1 MDDLIT
7 TQDNAVALPQLEL
20 EIKFYLGQTAQNIIE
35 VGKRLIQAKSLVNHG
50 HWQNWLE
57 KNFQLSQASATR
69 FMNCAE
75 RFGNLTTLQG
85 LKSSQMIALLSLPS
99 AEETEKFIAE
109 KAAEGKAVAEMTIK
123 ELREEIA
130 EHKKKIAA
138 KDETIA
144 ARDKI
149 IDDNKKAYQESLFKL
164 NEEHKKEVTD
174 LKDELDDV
182 QSKLADKTD
191 KLEDAEKELKER
203 PTVTVPPEDYQ
214 QTKDELVDVKVK
226 LGVANKTIEKRDA
239 TIKEQSEAHKK
250 AAAAWSKERKK
261 LNERLNARAEFA
273 AQVDE
278 SAPPPMLFIG
288 NGIGFVPDE
297 PYKLLLTDPPYSTDV
312 DDVDEFAQGWLP
324 NALKYVRHDGFAY
337 VFVGAY
343 PDELRAYLNI
353 TPPEHLALCQVL
365 VWTYRNTLGNNP
377 KDRYKLNWQACLF
390 YRGVD
395 APNLNCPETSQQ
407 WAVQD
412 INAPDG
418 RLGNRDHTWQKPKEI
433 AERFVFHST
442 QKGDTVFDP
451 FACTGTFL
459 LTAAKLGRKAY
470 GFEINPEHAAIAF
483 KGGCING
490 SQL

>member
-1 MDDLIT
+1 MDELIT

-35 VGKRLIQAKSLVNHG
+35 VGKRLIQAKQLVNHG

-57 KNFQLSQASATR
+57 KNFQLSHTSAKR
-69 FMNCAE
+69 FMQCAE
-75 RFGNLTTLQG
+75 RYSNSATSHLLNQ
-85 LKSSQMIALLSLPS
+85 SQMIALLSLPDT
-99 AEETEKFIAE
+99 EETEKFIAE

-130 EHKKKIAA
+130 KHKKKIAEQ
-138 KDETIA
+138 DETIA
-144 ARDKI
+144 ARDKTI
-149 IDDNKKAYQESLFKL
+149 AEQDETIAARDKTIDDNKKAYQESLFKL

-174 LKDELDDV
+174 LNDELADV
-182 QSKLADKTD
+182 QSELADKKD
-191 KLEDAEKELKER
+191 KLDDAEKELKER

-278 SAPPPMLFIG
+278 SAPPPILFIG

-297 PYKLLLTDPPYSTDV
+297 PYKLLLTAPPYSTDV
-312 DDVDEFAQGWLP
+312 DDVDEFAQSWLP
-324 NALKYVRHDGFAY
+324 HALKYVRHDGFAY

-395 APNLNCPETSQQ
+395 APNLNE
-407 WAVQD
+407 
-412 INAPDG
+412 
-418 RLGNRDHTWQKPKEI
+418 
-433 AERFVFHST
+433 
-442 QKGDTVFDP
+442 
-451 FACTGTFL
+451 
-459 LTAAKLGRKAY
+459 LGRKYAVSV
-470 GFEINPEHAAIAF
+470 FEP
-483 KGGCING
+483 KDNG
-490 SQL
+490 WLKTYRNNTGQVKEFLRRQPT